1 MPLPYGS
8 SQLTIKEGATGFIVD
23 DAVQR
28 VDLMEPQ
35 QQIEV
40 SLAWQPADYAA
51 VTLETLP
58 LQRPDTPVDYTQLPE
73 NLPARIRQLAPQS
86 QKIKVPS
93 SNKSQPLKIT

>member
-58 LQRPDTPVDYTQLPE
+58 LQQPDTPC
-73 NLPARIRQLAPQS
+73 
-86 QKIKVPS
+86 
-93 SNKSQPLKIT
+93 